1 MNRSSTALLEF
12 VLGDDGATMAEY
24 GFLILLVAA
33 VCVGAVSLL
42 GPSGTDAC
50 RSRVVMQLISSDVTM
65 SEPRR

>member
-42 GPSGTDAC
+42 GPQVAQMLAVPG
-50 RSRVVMQLISSDVTM
+50 L
-65 SEPRR
+65 